1 MTDTDG
7 APPARD
13 QSPPYLPDQAAVA
26 RLRLVVARL
35 YRQMAQASGEARD
48 LTMAQLSALART
60 EEYGPLRMGELAAHE
75 RVAVPS
81 LTRTARPLA
90 AAGLIRKE
98 PDPSDGRSMLVE
110 ITPEGR
116 ELLGRIR
123 RERSELLARRMS
135 RLTDGQSQALLA
147 ALPVLELL
155 LTEPEQP

>member
-1 MTDTDG
+1 
-7 APPARD
+7 
-13 QSPPYLPDQAAVA
+13 
-26 RLRLVVARL
+26 
-35 YRQMAQASGEARD
+35 
-48 LTMAQLSALART
+48 MAQLSALART

-90 AAGLIRKE
+90 AAGLISKE

-135 RLTDGQSQALLA
+135 RLTEEQSRPCSRRCPYLSCC
-147 ALPVLELL
+147 
-155 LTEPEQP
+155 